1 MSYAVQ
7 RTIGKDYLL
16 KNYGLLGLGAMR
28 GAHPHDRVLKNYP
41 LLGVGQDEEVSSD
54 GAGGCASA
62 DSVMVNGVCRD
73 KSVLCGPGT
82 QWVDADKGC
91 VPLTKYMS
99 AAQIAAAVK
108 AGVDL
113 TGGGAVPLVPQQQVI
128 TKAAPRV
135 SPAGPTAP
143 TKPMVASFFSGP
155 AAPWV
160 MGAVA
165 LGIVGLA
172 YASHKKASHRGQHAS
187 R

>member
-16 KNYGLLGLGAMR
+16 RNYGLLGLGAMR
-28 GAHPHDRVLKNYP
+28 GAHPHDRVLRNYP
-41 LLGVGQDEEVSSD
+41 LLGFGQEDC
-54 GAGGCASA
+54 GA
-62 DSVMVNGVCRD
+62 DSVWVQSADGGAGACRD

-82 QWVDADKGC
+82 QWVDADNGC

-99 AAQIAAAVK
+99 AAQIAAAVA
-108 AGVDL
+108 AGVNL
-113 TGGGAVPLVPQQQVI
+113 TGGAAAPQQQVI
-128 TKAAPRV
+128 TKAAPRP
-135 SPAGPTAP
+135 SPAAPAGPV
-143 TKPMVASFFSGP
+143 KVASFFNGP
-155 AAPWV
+155 AVPWV

-172 YASHKKASHRGQHAS
+172 YAGHKKASHRGQHAS